1 MRNLL
6 ERLKP
11 EVLES
16 LQRDKVL
23 YPFSMRCLE
32 DELRSKVICTDL
44 SVSNAYQVVNL
55 TGSLTFGISE
65 LVNCFN
71 EL

>member
-16 LQRDKVL
+16 LQRDKIL

-32 DELRSKVICTDL
+32 DDLRNNVICTYLTVDAAYRV
-44 SVSNAYQVVNL
+44 VSL
-55 TGSLTFGISE
+55 TGSLTYGISE
-65 LVNCFN
+65 LVNCFI

>member
-1 MRNLL
+1 MGNII

-11 EVLES
+11 ELLQALEN
-16 LQRDKVL
+16 DKIL

-32 DELRSKVICTDL
+32 DELRSKTICTDL
-44 SVSNAYQVVNL
+44 TVSNAYQVVNL
-55 TGSLTFGISE
+55 TRSSTFGISE

-71 EL
+71 

>member
-11 EVLES
+11 EVFES
-16 LQRDKVL
+16 LQREKIL

-32 DELRSKVICTDL
+32 DDLRKNLVCTYLTVD
-44 SVSNAYQVVNL
+44 SAYRLVGL
-55 TGSLTFGISE
+55 TGGLTFGISE